1 MTDLAEQ
8 PAHWVLAEMG
18 KRVLRPGGKELT
30 LELIDALDVGPA
42 DDVVEFAPGVGFTA
56 EHVLDRDPRSYTA
69 VELSREAAA
78 DLERRFGGPDREI
91 IVGNAANTELDDGV
105 ADVVYGEAMLTMH
118 PDDGKASI
126 IEEAHRLL
134 RPGGRYGI
142 HELGLEPD
150 DLAEETKTTIR
161 TDLARATK
169 VNARPRTRVEWVTA
183 LEDAGF
189 EVVRQATAP
198 MHLLEPRRVID
209 DEGLFGALRFG
220 INVATHPD
228 ARRRI
233 RQLRRTFGRHADRMN
248 AITLIAEKPS
258 HPSRG

>member
-30 LELIDALDVGPA
+30 LDLIETLEVGPA
-42 DDVVEFAPGVGFTA
+42 DNVVEFAPGVGFTA
-56 EHVLDRDPRSYTA
+56 ERVLDRNPRSYTA

-78 DLERRFGGPDREI
+78 DLERRFGGPGREI
-91 IVGNAANTELDDGV
+91 VVGNAANTELDNGV

-134 RPGGRYGI
+134 RSGGRYGI
-142 HELGLEPD
+142 HELGLEPE
-150 DLAEETKTTIR
+150 DLPEETKSRVR
-161 TDLARATK
+161 TDLAAATK
-169 VNARPRTRVEWVTA
+169 VNARPQTGTEWVTA
-183 LEDAGF
+183 LEAAGF
-189 EVVRQATAP
+189 EVTWRATAP
-198 MHLLEPRRVID
+198 MRLLEPRRVID
-209 DEGLFGALRFG
+209 DEGLLGALRFG
-220 INVATHPD
+220 VNVATRPD

-233 RQLRRTFGRHADRMN
+233 RELRRTFKRHADRMN
-248 AITLIAEKPS
+248 AIALVAEKP
-258 HPSRG
+258 

>member
-30 LELIDALDVGPA
+30 LELIDALDIGPA

-56 EHVLDRDPRSYTA
+56 ERVLDRGPRSYTA

-91 IVGNAANTELDDGV
+91 VVGNAAKTELDDGV

-126 IEEAHRLL
+126 IEEAYRLL

-142 HELGLEPD
+142 HELGLEPN
-150 DLAEETKTTIR
+150 DLAEVTKTTIQS
-161 TDLARATK
+161 DLAEATK
-169 VNARPRTRVEWVTA
+169 VNARPQTSAEWVVA
-183 LEDAGF
+183 LETAGF
-189 EVVRQATAP
+189 EVAWQATAP

-220 INVATHPD
+220 VNVATHPD
-228 ARRRI
+228 ARQRI
-233 RQLRRTFGRHADRMN
+233 RKLRRTFKRHAGHMN
-248 AITLIAEKPS
+248 AITLIAKKP
-258 HPSRG
+258 RVR